1 MDTIYAAEVKPRT
14 YIHAV
19 VEFNKKV
26 LKIEPRPLHP
36 LEGGEL
42 QATRKAFAEELDEF
56 DKAHDQGDFLGQID
70 AIVDL
75 TYFAFGAL
83 YKMGL
88 TADQINDVCMAVHS
102 ANMEKKLGVVEKRG
116 NPLGDAVKPDGWVGP
131 EERIA
136 QILER

>member
-1 MDTIYAAEVKPRT
+1 MPNPYDSAIKPKS

-19 VEFNKKV
+19 VDFNQQV
-26 LKIEPRPLHP
+26 LQIQQRVHHP

-42 QATRKAFAEELDEF
+42 SATKKAFQEELREF
-56 DKAHDQGDFLGQID
+56 DDAIEQGDFLGQID
-70 AIVDL
+70 AIIDL

-88 TADQINDVCMAVHS
+88 TADQINAVCMAVHD

-116 NPLGDAVKPDGWVGP
+116 NPLGDAVKPAGWVGP

-136 QILER
+136 AILEG